1 MLLTAFKGNYNTS
14 KLLLDGLQGDYIY
27 KKLLTNSFTACEREI
42 VEAIAAYQPEHV
54 ISFGQKPMVN
64 SLYIEPAASN
74 NGEIMKS
81 TFNISALI
89 NSLSAYGI
97 PYKVSKNPS
106 NYLCNHAY
114 YHGLQ
119 YIEKNGL
126 NIKMI
131 FIHVPDR
138 KRFENMDAVAAWLH
152 DFCRDRLC
160 DY

>member
-1 MLLTAFKGNYNTS
+1 MLLTAFKGKYNTS
-14 KLLLDGLQGDYIY
+14 KMLLDGVDGSHIHR
-27 KKLLTNSFTACEREI
+27 KLLTNSFAACEREI

-89 NSLSAYGI
+89 NSLSVYGI
-97 PYKVSKNPS
+97 PYKVSENPS

-126 NIKMI
+126 NTKMI

>member
-1 MLLTAFKGNYNTS
+1 MLLTAFKGNNNAS
-14 KLLLDGLQGDYIY
+14 KILLDGVNCSNIH

-42 VEAIAAYQPEHV
+42 TEAIAAYQPEHV

-64 SLYIEPAASN
+64 SLYIEPTASN
-74 NGEIMKS
+74 NGEFVES

-97 PYKVSKNPS
+97 PYKVSENPS

-126 NIKMI
+126 NTKMI

-138 KRFENMDAVAAWLH
+138 KRFENMDTVAAWLH
-152 DFCRDRLC
+152 DFCRDRL
-160 DY
+160 